1 MIRDLYDNN
10 ISAYKA
16 GTQQM
21 VNLVLDIICL
31 AMRKKKKGL
40 RSNRLERLLASSSIS
55 IIYECIRLKT
65 GVAQRKLRH
74 SA

>member
-1 MIRDLYDNN
+1 MIRNLCDSN

-31 AMRKKKKGL
+31 AMRKKKKGAAFQPAGTL
-40 RSNRLERLLASSSIS
+40 IGKF
-55 IIYECIRLKT
+55 IYFYNL
-65 GVAQRKLRH
+65 
-74 SA
+74 